1 MRLPT
6 ALFFYL
12 YRKEEILRLLPH
24 RRHLFEFVAPM
35 EDALAAELGPVS
47 VSHRAALGEL
57 KRRLGICHTHFDC
70 WLYAFLENKKFD
82 VDETI
87 AKLQRRAAMEV
98 QELGAYDITASG
110 SSAGVG
116 ENACCTDDGMAR
128 GVIQIIGCD
137 RRGRVC
143 LYVTTVRDTC
153 EKSLRAEKTRTFDAI
168 LSYATRL
175 RHDHKSCRVVML
187 VNQKDA
193 SLLKHIDFPF
203 QVSIALRISKYYPG
217 LVERVYIVNMSRL
230 LAAVAKSVFKG
241 LPRDVSERICIVS
254 DTEMKQGT
262 LLQWF
267 DAAVLPVA
275 LGGTMDRDT
284 PEHWRAFADTVM
296 RHFRHLQDAVVLRG
310 MSVKEWE
317 LEELQRDGAGG
328 GGGEESPVAHASP
341 LFDAAEQHR
350 NVSGAVLAPRA
361 SLSSGETA
369 WRARS
374 PGDSQLRECLALEQA
389 YTISRDE
396 IVESEFVQRSSV
408 VHPAWEALR
417 RQQWLQCHVRSRHHR
432 LTVSLAEERRWMV
445 YVTGVAGAL
454 VAVVSGGMLYFCCLL
469 HTWVWCLFG
478 ARWAHAG

>member
-1 MRLPT
+1 
-6 ALFFYL
+6 
-12 YRKEEILRLLPH
+12 
-24 RRHLFEFVAPM
+24 M
-35 EDALAAELGPVS
+35 EDVLTAELGPVS
-47 VSHRAALGEL
+47 VAHRAALGEL
-57 KRRLGICHTHFDC
+57 RRRLGICHTDLDC

-87 AKLQRRAAMEV
+87 AKLRRRAAMEV
-98 QELGAYDITASG
+98 QELGAYEITALG
-110 SSAGVG
+110 SSGGVDG
-116 ENACCTDDGMAR
+116 NACCTNDGMAR

-143 LYVTTVRDTC
+143 LYVNTVRDTC

-175 RHDHKSCRVVML
+175 RRDHKSCRVVML

-193 SLLKHIDFPF
+193 SLLKNIDLPF

-217 LVERVYIVNMSRL
+217 LVERIYIVNMSRL
-230 LAAVAKSVFKG
+230 LAVVAKSVFKG
-241 LPRDVSERICIVS
+241 LPRDVSERISIVPE
-254 DTEMKQGT
+254 TEMKQGA

-267 DAAVLPVA
+267 DAAVIPVA

-328 GGGEESPVAHASP
+328 GGVEESLVAHAP
-341 LFDAAEQHR
+341 RFFDAAEQHR
-350 NVSGAVLAPRA
+350 NVSGALLAPRA
-361 SLSSGETA
+361 SLSSGEAA
-369 WRARS
+369 WRAWS
-374 PGDSQLRECLALEQA
+374 PGELQLRECLALEQA
-389 YTISRDE
+389 YAISRNE
-396 IVESEFVQRSSV
+396 IVESEFLQRSSV
-408 VHPAWEALR
+408 VQPAWEVLL

-432 LTVSLAEERRWMV
+432 LAVSLAEERRWMV
-445 YVTGVAGAL
+445 HVTGAAGAL
-454 VAVVSGGMLYFCCLL
+454 VAVVSVGVLYFCCLL

-478 ARWAHAG
+478 AWWVHAG